1 MSGICGIACLDGAPV
16 DRELLQAM
24 TAFMVFRGPDAQDVW
39 VDGSTG
45 FGHTLLRTTF
55 EAEREHQPC
64 SLDSRVWI
72 TADARIDGRREL
84 IDKLCGRG
92 RSVSDDTTDP
102 DLILHAYGVWGTDCV
117 QHLIGDFALAIWDFR
132 ARQLFCARDH
142 FGVKP
147 FFYALVGQQ
156 LVFSNTLN
164 SVRRHPAVADTLNDL
179 FIADFLLFGES
190 KDPGATAFAD
200 IQRLPPAHTLT
211 WSVEKGLKVDRYW
224 TLPDDLGVRY
234 RPAGDYVEHFR
245 FLLNQAVSD
254 RLRSNRIGIEMSGG
268 LDSSSIAATALGI
281 LSGQKAPFELQAQS
295 VVYDHL
301 IPDQE
306 RHFSGLVATHL
317 GIPIHYIA
325 ADNYQLFER
334 WDQPETWSPEPVN
347 NPQAAMSAAAFR
359 GAAALSRVFLT
370 GWDGDA
376 LLSESLRPH
385 FRTLAKNGQYVRLA
399 CDVARYA
406 MSQRQLL
413 PPSWGSWFKGRF
425 ANNSAEASQ
434 EDGYPSWLSPELEAR
449 LDLRNR
455 WQQHRA
461 FPEVDH
467 PTRPYAYRIYNHF
480 AQSAGFFDGYDAGYS
495 GVPLEYRHPLMD
507 LRLLD
512 YCLSLPLQPWVVK
525 KHIMREAMRDALPEV
540 VRKRPK
546 SPLAG
551 FPQLELLKCTSP
563 AGFNNFPFSD
573 ELARYINTAKLK
585 LPNKLQI
592 DTELNSKTMNSLD
605 LQLWLWTSKFTVR

>member
-16 DRELLQAM
+16 ARELLQAM

-142 FGVKP
+142 FGIKP

-164 SVRRHPAVADTLNDL
+164 CVRRHPAVADTLNDL

-413 PPSWGSWFKGRF
+413 PQSWGSWFKGRF
-425 ANNSAEASQ
+425 AKASAEASQ
-434 EDGYPSWLSPELEAR
+434 EDGYPLWLNPELEVR

-455 WQQHRA
+455 WRQHRT
-461 FPEVDH
+461 FPKIKH
-467 PTRPYAYRIYNHF
+467 STRPHSYSIYSYL
-480 AQSAGFFDGYDAGYS
+480 AQSTGFFDSYDAGCT
-495 GVPLEYRHPLMD
+495 GLPLECRHPLMD

-512 YCLSLPLQPWVVK
+512 YCLSLPHQPWVVK
-525 KHIMREAMRDALPEV
+525 KYILREAMRCALPEA

-551 FPQLELLKCTSP
+551 FPQLELLKRNNP
-563 AGFNNFPFSD
+563 AAFNNFPFP
-573 ELARYINTAKLK
+573 EKFGQYVNTANLSSSR
-585 LPNKLQI
+585 KLQL
-592 DTELNSKTMNSLD
+592 DTNKRLQITTPLS
-605 LQLWLWTSKFTVR
+605 LQLWLWSYKIVK